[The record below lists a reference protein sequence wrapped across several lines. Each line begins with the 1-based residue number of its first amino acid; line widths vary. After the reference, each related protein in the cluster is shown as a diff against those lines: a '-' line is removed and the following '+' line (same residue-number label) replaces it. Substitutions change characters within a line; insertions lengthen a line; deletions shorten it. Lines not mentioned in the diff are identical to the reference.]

1 MRTLNPFTK
10 SLLLLVAA
18 TWLAGC
24 AAAPGISTNVSYCC
38 RPLTDQVHTFRI
50 EFDDTPEF
58 LKPMLRDSAATV
70 LNDKGLQYTEG
81 DADAILKMTFI
92 NKTLER
98 EQERIE
104 SWETTAPAGGVR
116 FVALVE
122 LDMTHSVTGEQV
134 WSGSMQRVHTVY
146 EGSYMHDEPARDA
159 MYDAFM
165 DMFADYP
172 DRRLERE

>member
-50 EFDDTPEF
+50 EFEDTPEF

-81 DADAILKMTFI
+81 DADAILNMTFI

-98 EQERIE
+98 DQERIE

-122 LDMTHSVTGEQV
+122 LDMTPSVTGEQV

>member
-1 MRTLNPFTK
+1 MRTLKPLTK
-10 SLLLLVAA
+10 TLLLFVAA
-18 TWLAGC
+18 ALLAGC
-24 AAAPGISTNVSYCC
+24 AAPPGISTNVSYCC
-38 RPLTDQVHTFRI
+38 RPLTDQVHMFRI
-50 EFDDTPEF
+50 EFEDTPEF

-81 DADAILKMTFI
+81 DADAILRMTFV

-98 EQERIE
+98 DQERVE
-104 SWETTAPAGGVR
+104 AWETTAPAGGVR
-116 FVALVE
+116 FIAQVVLE
-122 LDMTHSVTGEQV
+122 MTHSVTGEQV

-159 MYDAFM
+159 MYDAFLN
-165 DMFADYP
+165 MFADYP

>member
-50 EFDDTPEF
+50 EFEDTPEF

-81 DADAILKMTFI
+81 DADAILNMTFI

-98 EQERIE
+98 DQERIE

-122 LDMTHSVTGEQV
+122 LAMTHSVTGEQV

>member
-1 MRTLNPFTK
+1 M
-10 SLLLLVAA
+10 LLVAA

-24 AAAPGISTNVSYCC
+24 AATPGISTNVSYCC

-50 EFDDTPEF
+50 EFEDTPEF

-98 EQERIE
+98 DQERVE
-104 SWETTAPAGGVR
+104 AWETTAPAGGVR

-122 LDMTHSVTGEQV
+122 IEMTHSVTGEQV

-159 MYDAFM
+159 MYVAFR

-172 DRRLERE
+172 DRRLERP